1 MIVKPRIRGY
11 VCITAHPKGCEA
23 KVREEIEVAKAAKRS
38 DGPKRVLVLGSST
51 GYGLSSRIAAA
62 FGFDAATFGI
72 FFERPSTNG
81 KPASAGWYNSVAF
94 EKAAH
99 EAGLTP
105 KASMVTHF
113 PTKSKRR
120 QSHRSKKTSVKLIWS
135 CIVLLL
141 RVAPIQRPAKFTSQ
155 CSSQSVTKLS
165 LTARW
170 IPTVMRS
177 KTSPLSPRLKKRFN
191 TPLM

>member
-23 KVREEIEVAKAAKRS
+23 KVREEIEVAKSVKRS

-51 GYGLSSRIAAA
+51 GYGLSSRIATA
-62 FGFDAATFGI
+62 FGYDAATFGI

-99 EAGLTP
+99 EAGLYAKSINGDAFSNEV
-105 KASMVTHF
+105 KAQAIAQIKEDLGQIDLV
-113 PTKSKRR
+113 
-120 QSHRSKKTSVKLIWS
+120 VY
-135 CIVLLL
+135 
-141 RVAPIQRPAKFTSQ
+141 
-155 CSSQSVTKLS
+155 S
-165 LTARW
+165 LA
-170 IPTVMRS
+170 
-177 KTSPLSPRLKKRFN
+177 SPRRTDPETGEVYKSVLKPIGDQAFTNRTMDTDRDEVK
-191 TPLM
+191 

>member
-1 MIVKPRIRGY
+1 MKKSKSPRLPREVMGQSGFW
-11 VCITAHPKGCEA
+11 CSALRRATAFPPELLL
-23 KVREEIEVAKAAKRS
+23 R
-38 DGPKRVLVLGSST
+38 LVLMRRLLASF
-51 GYGLSSRIAAA
+51 LSAHRPMASRPVL
-62 FGFDAATFGI
+62 GGI
-72 FFERPSTNG
+72 TPWHLK
-81 KPASAGWYNSVAF
+81 KPLTRRVF
-94 EKAAH
+94 
-99 EAGLTP
+99 TP

-155 CSSQSVTKLS
+155 CSSQSVTKL
-165 LTARW
+165 LPTARW
-170 IPTVMRS
+170 IPIVTRS
-177 KTSPLSPRLKKRFN
+177 KTSLLSPRLKKRFN